1 MGERAKRNA
10 QAVINHATEVY
21 PIREAEQQGIVC
33 AVTRA
38 VGTGQVTPKRSEIAK
53 VIDAYVKAYQ
63 TAELDKRVAQLSHA
77 EPMKIIAMAGHGETV
92 SPVGGVLMLQSLI
105 AKCRRCQ
112 KIKPT
117 LNVCLDY
124 ASVGDV
130 RGAVSALSC
139 ALSPH
144 RAHQFCH

>member
-1 MGERAKRNA
+1 LRRHESGGHRPS
-10 QAVINHATEVY
+10 H
-21 PIREAEQQGIVC
+21 P
-33 AVTRA
+33 
-38 VGTGQVTPKRSEIAK
+38 PRSEIAK
-53 VIDAYVKAYQ
+53 MIDAYVKAYQ
-63 TAELDKRVAQLSHA
+63 TAELDERVAQLSHA
-77 EPMKIIAMAGHGETV
+77 EPMKIALAGHGETV
-92 SPVGGVLMLQSLI
+92 SPVGGVLTLQSFDSQMP
-105 AKCRRCQ
+105 RRQ

-130 RGAVSALSC
+130 RGAVSAPSC

>member
-1 MGERAKRNA
+1 M
-10 QAVINHATEVY
+10 
-21 PIREAEQQGIVC
+21 
-33 AVTRA
+33 
-38 VGTGQVTPKRSEIAK
+38 GTGQVTPKRSEIAK

-63 TAELDKRVAQLSHA
+63 TAELEKRVAQLSHA
-77 EPMKIIAMAGHGETV
+77 EPMKMKIAMAGHGETV

-105 AKCRRCQ
+105 RTRMPTVS